1 MDYENVDESTNF
13 IYMFYFMSEWPSIAS
28 DLFFFLTVLLIL
40 CFVLSSEEPECFGQS
55 AF

>member
-1 MDYENVDESTNF
+1 MNYEKVDESTNF
-13 IYMFYFMSEWPSIAS
+13 IYMFYFMSEWPSVAS
-28 DLFFFLTVLLIL
+28 DLFFFLTVHLIL